1 MLRIIFIITLFASSI
16 VFYSCS
22 KDMTSKNI
30 EASEYFPN
38 SVGDYWEYNV
48 TRTIS
53 GYSDIENYTVK
64 VTIVG
69 TQKLIDGNKAFIW
82 QYQYPSGNDTNYVTI
97 TNDTVKI
104 YDPFRIETLRNLQF
118 PLKIYLIPLQ
128 VGKRWDGK
136 LLLIDSSHV
145 TISPN
150 VTTKFQTFTD
160 CFNIY
165 HYYLAPNTEY
175 IDTSWFQSN
184 IGFIK
189 NYYNNYVLAPRTVE
203 VWELKKYLLH

>member
-1 MLRIIFIITLFASSI
+1 M
-16 VFYSCS
+16 
-22 KDMTSKNI
+22 
-30 EASEYFPN
+30 
-38 SVGDYWEYNV
+38 
-48 TRTIS
+48 
-53 GYSDIENYTVK
+53 
-64 VTIVG
+64 
-69 TQKLIDGNKAFIW
+69 
-82 QYQYPSGNDTNYVTI
+82 
-97 TNDTVKI
+97 
-104 YDPFRIETLRNLQF
+104 
-118 PLKIYLIPLQ
+118 IPLQ

-189 NYYNNYVLAPRTVE
+189 NYYNHYVLAPRTVE